1 MASNEEDLDASYEQ
15 SRRTYSIDLALE
27 LEQQLG
33 DDLMSSNAGNRNER
47 PQSLDPHIL
56 ASLVMHLRHS
66 VEEITKERDQLLVS
80 ASNATSQSAEYKD
93 GLQFMTERCSELELQ
108 LADAKKKNKDDED
121 SIAMLRSKV
130 DESR

>member
-1 MASNEEDLDASYEQ
+1 MALQEDLDASYEQ

-33 DDLMSSNAGNRNER
+33 DDLMSSHAANKNER

-66 VEEITKERDQLLVS
+66 VEEITKERDQLLAT
-80 ASNATSQSAEYKD
+80 ASNATSQTAEYKD

-108 LADAKKKNKDDED
+108 LSDARKKHKDDED
-121 SIAMLRSKV
+121 SITMLRSKV